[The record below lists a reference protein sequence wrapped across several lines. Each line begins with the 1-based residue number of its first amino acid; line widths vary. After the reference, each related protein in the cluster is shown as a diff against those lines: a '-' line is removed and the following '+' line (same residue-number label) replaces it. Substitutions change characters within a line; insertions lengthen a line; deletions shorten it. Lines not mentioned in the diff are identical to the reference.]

1 MSEKEIYTLHDRL
14 LVIQKAERFDIDILT
29 NIVNVYSLCLMNK
42 NIDFYIISMVGS
54 ILLIGLYIASHT
66 VGLPLIGLEHVG
78 FLDLL
83 TAALQGGIVAVSAY
97 VMILSSSKTITTT
110 THTS

>member
-1 MSEKEIYTLHDRL
+1 
-14 LVIQKAERFDIDILT
+14 
-29 NIVNVYSLCLMNK
+29 
-42 NIDFYIISMVGS
+42 MVGS

-66 VGLPLIGLEHVG
+66 VGLPLIWLEHVG

-97 VMILSSSKTITTT
+97 VMILSSSKQLQLQPI
-110 THTS
+110 HLD